1 MTTCWI
7 SPADRTVPRC
17 SAETPISGVI
27 SLGGIE
33 MKRPNIRTSMTGIFA
48 VFAVLFAL
56 TGIVSLHGLDE
67 LNANTQEQA
76 TNIQP
81 SISRAKD
88 IQIARYSLRGSYGD
102 YAMGR
107 LSGNPAALEEK
118 IIKKEKVLLETIA
131 GYKSLV
137 SSDAERAAFNEI
149 EASAK
154 KYIDVGQKMLAVAK
168 AGKSKE
174 AMDAF
179 DNDLG
184 PVADYLAENVDKL
197 VKVNQQE
204 SDKGIAESRSQYAT
218 TLSVIYAI
226 LGFSAVMV
234 CIAAYFGIAS
244 IAVPVTRITK
254 SMRDLANGNT
264 DSKVADK
271 ERADEIGEMANA
283 VEVFRQAA
291 LANRQLQADAE
302 AQRSKA
308 EAERNRLMSE
318 AEAAAQNRL
327 QEATAGL
334 AAGLRRLAAGDLSF
348 QLNEPFAPD
357 FESLRHD
364 LNAAISQLGS
374 ALGAVAHSASSI
386 DSGVQEIGRGADD
399 LSKRTEQ
406 QAASLEET
414 AAALDQI
421 TANVSN
427 SSKRTDEARQVAVE
441 ANDSA
446 AKSGKVVANA
456 VEAMQKIEDSSN
468 QISSI
473 IGVIDEIAFQTNL
486 LALNAGVEAARA
498 GEAGKGFAV
507 VAQEVRELAQRSA
520 QAAKQIKDL
529 IRNSTEEV
537 EGGVKLVRETG
548 EALKGIE
555 SLIVTINQHMNAI
568 ATSSREQATGLAEVN
583 TAVNQMDQ
591 VTQQNAAM
599 VEETNA
605 ASATLASEAVRM
617 RDLIGRF
624 QLGNGASAGNQASRL
639 RQTAAAMAQPA
650 PRETGRYTAPA
661 TRGNAAVKQEWSEF

>member
-1 MTTCWI
+1 
-7 SPADRTVPRC
+7 
-17 SAETPISGVI
+17 
-27 SLGGIE
+27 

-302 AQRSKA
+302 AQRSKS

>member
-1 MTTCWI
+1 
-7 SPADRTVPRC
+7 
-17 SAETPISGVI
+17 
-27 SLGGIE
+27 

-56 TGIVSLHGLDE
+56 TGVVSLNGLAE

-118 IIKKEKVLLETIA
+118 IVKKEKVLIETIA
-131 GYKSLV
+131 GYKNLV
-137 SSDAERAAFNEI
+137 SSNAERAAFNEI
-149 EASAK
+149 ETSAK

-204 SDKGIAESRSQYAT
+204 SDAGIVESRSQYAT
-218 TLSVIYAI
+218 TLTVIYAI
-226 LGFSAVMV
+226 LGFSAFMV
-234 CIAAYFGIAS
+234 CLAAYFGIAS

-254 SMRDLANGNT
+254 AMRELANGNT
-264 DSKVADK
+264 DYQVADK

-302 AQRSKA
+302 AQRSKS
-308 EAERNRLMSE
+308 EAERSRLMAD
-318 AEAAAQNRL
+318 AEAAAQARL

-334 AAGLRRLAAGDLSF
+334 AAGLRRLSSGDLSF

-364 LNAAISQLGS
+364 LNAAVSQLGS

-427 SSKRTDEARQVAVE
+427 SSKRTDEARQVAVQ
-441 ANDSA
+441 ANESA
-446 AKSGKVVANA
+446 AQSGKVVANA

-529 IRNSTEEV
+529 IRNSTQEV
-537 EGGVKLVRETG
+537 EGGVKFVRETG

-555 SLIVTINQHMNAI
+555 SLIITINQHMNAI

-617 RDLIGRF
+617 RELIGRF
-624 QLGNGASAGNQASRL
+624 QLGNGGSAGNQANRL

-650 PRETGRYTAPA
+650 RETGRYTAPA